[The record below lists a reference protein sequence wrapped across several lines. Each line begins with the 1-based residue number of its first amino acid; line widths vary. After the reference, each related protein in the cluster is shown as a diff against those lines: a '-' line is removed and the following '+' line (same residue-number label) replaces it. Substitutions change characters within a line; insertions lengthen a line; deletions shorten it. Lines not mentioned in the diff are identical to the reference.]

1 MIENENENE
10 IEVNGVRYLKAQE
23 KKLVSTG
30 VYSDYIGEYCIVRSY
45 GAGVFFGVLESV
57 DDNYVAVLSEARRL
71 HYWDNH
77 TAASCTDLALYGI
90 TEKSGSSKGSRV
102 CAPLDK
108 HFIMQI
114 IEIIPCS
121 KAATKCLKNFR
132 IWTESDE

>member
-1 MIENENENE
+1 MKESEIMI
-10 IEVNGVRYLKAQE
+10 NGVRYVQQKQDKE
-23 KKLVSTG
+23 CSQSNI
-30 VYSDYIGEYCIVRSY
+30 YSDIIGEYCIVRSY
-45 GAGVFFGVLESV
+45 GAGVFFGVLETV

-90 TEKSGSSKGSRV
+90 TEKSESGKESRV
-102 CAPLDK
+102 CSALDK

-121 KAATKCLKNFR
+121 KQAIKCLKHFR